1 MLNPDKYIRKY
12 FSEALT
18 AEGLTVFDSRK
29 GTEIN
34 DFYVL
39 LSTQSKLLQQGN
51 KCVNNYDSTITI
63 EIIQVLPK
71 QGNSGSRLAINDAE
85 EKAID
90 AYLNA
95 QIEGFNITTKNY
107 SSNDIVTYG
116 TNELIN
122 RVILTINFKI
132 YEHNTN

>member
-12 FSEALT
+12 FSETLT
-18 AEGLTVFDSRK
+18 ADGLTVFDSRK
-29 GTEIN
+29 GTEVN

-39 LSTQSKLLQQGN
+39 LSTQSKNLEHNN
-51 KCVNNYDSTITI
+51 KCTKNWDSTIII

-71 QGNSGSRLAINDAE
+71 QGNSGSRVIINDAE
-85 EKAID
+85 EKAVE

-95 QIEGFNITTKNY
+95 EIEGFNITTKNY
-107 SSNDIVTYG
+107 SSSDLTTYG

-132 YEHNTN
+132 YEHTN

>member
-12 FSEALT
+12 FYDTLT
-18 AEGLTVFDSRK
+18 ADGLSIFDSRK

-51 KCVNNYDSTITI
+51 KCVNNYDSTIII
-63 EIIQVLPK
+63 EIIQVLAK
-71 QGNSGSRLAINDAE
+71 QGNQGSRLAINDAE
-85 EKAID
+85 EKAIE

-95 QIEGFNITTKNY
+95 EIEGFEITTKNY
-107 SSNDIVTYG
+107 SSSDLVTYG

-132 YEHNTN
+132 YEHTN

>member
-12 FSEALT
+12 FYDTLT
-18 AEGLTVFDSRK
+18 AEGLSVFDSRK

-39 LSTQSKLLQQGN
+39 LSTQSKLLQHGN
-51 KCVNNYDSTITI
+51 KCVNNYDSTII
-63 EIIQVLPK
+63 VEIIQVLPK
-71 QGNSGSRLAINDAE
+71 QGNPGSRLAINDAE
-85 EKAID
+85 EKAIE

-95 QIEGFNITTKNY
+95 EIEGFEITTKNY
-107 SSNDIVTYG
+107 SSSDLVTYG

-132 YEHNTN
+132 YEHTN